1 MHLLVL
7 SGFSLFG
14 TYDSSPQPVGF
25 VEVEF
30 GPLSEG
36 QPVEQSREEPA
47 APQRPALEPQPE
59 PETNLQEEQI
69 KAQPLDLPDQAEEI
83 AGEEQVQTTE
93 QEEVDVETPG
103 PAADEQEAEEEV
115 QAPSAPESGG
125 GTPEGSSG
133 RAEGEE
139 GEGTNPD
146 KAAPFKIEGLNR
158 VSLSS
163 PLPRYA
169 EKVNATI
176 KIRITV
182 DPKGRVVQRVPLM
195 KGNPQLEESVMSA
208 LQRWRFNPLPANA
221 PQENQTGVIT
231 FRFRLE

>member
-7 SGFSLFG
+7 GGFSLFG
-14 TYDSSPQPVGF
+14 TYDSSSQPVGY

-30 GPLSEG
+30 GPLAEG
-36 QPVEQSREEPA
+36 QPVEQSREEPT
-47 APQRPALEPQPE
+47 APQQPTLEPE
-59 PETNLQEEQI
+59 PESETNLEEEQI
-69 KAQPLDLPDQAEEI
+69 KAQPLDLPDQPEEI
-83 AGEEQVQTTE
+83 TDEEQVQTSE
-93 QEEVDVETPG
+93 QEEVEAKTPG

-115 QAPSAPESGG
+115 QTPTVPESGG

-139 GEGTNPD
+139 GEGTSPD

-163 PLPRYA
+163 PLPRYT

-176 KIRITV
+176 KVRITV
-182 DPKGRVVQRVPLM
+182 NPQGRVVQRVPLI
-195 KGNPQLEESVMSA
+195 KGNPELEEAVMNA